1 MKIAICDDDWHMQ
14 QTLRLFI
21 DQTYQDLD
29 MLVDGFTSGEAL
41 LAAVQKQSQPYQLIL
56 LDIEMRGIDGIGIVG
71 FDNRDIIRH
80 RLVKHIVEAFE
91 KCGGTEEKP

>member
-1 MKIAICDDDWHMQ
+1 
-14 QTLRLFI
+14 
-21 DQTYQDLD
+21 
-29 MLVDGFTSGEAL
+29 ML
-41 LAAVQKQSQPYQLIL
+41 
-56 LDIEMRGIDGIGIVG
+56 RGIDGIGIVG